1 MKILLV
7 LAHPLED
14 SLCSAFAGLIL
25 ESLRSKGHRVEVED
39 LYRDGFDPVLNREE
53 RNSYYQ
59 EAYADSGVRRNIQK
73 LLEAEALILIFPTWW
88 FGFPAILKGWF
99 DRVWAPTFAYEHADD
114 LGPIRPKLDRL
125 KQAFV
130 VTTLGA
136 PWWVDHIV
144 LRTPVKRTIKHA
156 LLGACARRCRLQYL
170 SFYKCEK
177 VSAERMK
184 QFNSRIET
192 GLDRWI

>member
-1 MKILLV
+1 MRILLV

-14 SLCSAFAGLIL
+14 SLCCALANSTLA
-25 ESLRSKGHRVEVED
+25 SLQNKGHRVEVED
-39 LYRDGFDPVLNREE
+39 LYRDGFDPVLNPDE
-53 RNSYYQ
+53 RRSYYR
-59 EAYADSGVRRNIQK
+59 EAYADSGVRRNIQN
-73 LLEAEALILIFPTWW
+73 LLAAQALILVFPTWW

-125 KQAFV
+125 KLAFV

-156 LLGACARRCRLQYL
+156 LLGACARHCRLKYL

-177 VSAERMK
+177 ITPERMK
-184 QFNSRIET
+184 QFNARIAT
-192 GLDRWI
+192 VLDSWF